1 MKQIKKAL
9 PAILVHMELILMS
22 LVVLIPIFWI
32 FRSSLN
38 EGSTLASSKLF
49 SGKISFKN
57 YLDLFTRT
65 NYLQWFWNTFKIAF
79 LNMCISVFVIMLTS
93 WILSRFDFRGRKF
106 GLMTMLLLSIFPT
119 FLSMT
124 ALYTLFLTLGLL
136 DKPVALVIIYTAG
149 AIPYNT
155 WLVKGYLDGLSK
167 SLDEASYIDGCTHFK
182 TFFKIILPLSMPII
196 TYVAVSQFMLP
207 WMDYILP
214 NILLSAD
221 KSKTLAVGLFTMISG
236 KENAN
241 FTMFAAGAVCI
252 AVPITLMFFIFQRY
266 LVEGV
271 SAGANKE

>member
-1 MKQIKKAL
+1 MKQLKKTF
-9 PAILVHMELILMS
+9 PAILIHTELILMS
-22 LVVLIPIFWI
+22 LFVMIPIFWI
-32 FRSSLN
+32 LRSSLN
-38 EGSTLASSKLF
+38 EGSNLASSKLF
-49 SGKISFKN
+49 SGKISLKN
-57 YLDLFTRT
+57 YMDLFIKTS
-65 NYLQWFWNTFKIAF
+65 YLEWFWNTFKIAF
-79 LNMCISVFVIMLTS
+79 LNMCISVIVIMLTS
-93 WILSRFDFRGRKF
+93 WILSRFDFKGRKF

-155 WLVKGYLDGLSK
+155 WLVKGYLDGLPK

-182 TFFKIILPLSMPII
+182 TFFRIILPLSRPIM

-214 NILLSAD
+214 NLLMSAD

-252 AVPITLMFFIFQRY
+252 AVPITIMFFIFQRY